1 MTAPSPTRPAP
12 NTTHVEPASTLAV
25 FRAAP
30 IPVERPQAKT
40 QARSSCASGAIFA
53 SAISG
58 MTVYSA
64 NVDVPMKCRIGSP
77 SRDRRVVPSGR
88 RPWFCCSRIARQRFV
103 RGSRQCAHSRHCG
116 EKSVPTGPAGAGAL
130 ARALGRDPQ
139 EHTTLDLVALALAT
153 YKAARTLSRDEVTSF
168 LREPFVE
175 GHAHEGGE
183 EPLENGGMRQAIG
196 ELVTCSRCVGTWVA
210 AVLGATQIVAPRF
223 GRLLTWTLGAAGLND
238 FLQAGF
244 AALTNKSNE
253 LEERVG

>member
-1 MTAPSPTRPAP
+1 MADAAGDEPHEDLAGLRLGQLELLHLEGTTELFQHRGPYPHVGGPTSFRNTADAQKAV
-12 NTTHVEPASTLAV
+12 VEPEQSPPYGAY
-25 FRAAP
+25 AA
-30 IPVERPQAKT
+30 IMA
-40 QARSSCASGAIFA
+40 A
-53 SAISG
+53 
-58 MTVYSA
+58 
-64 NVDVPMKCRIGSP
+64 
-77 SRDRRVVPSGR
+77 
-88 RPWFCCSRIARQRFV
+88 FC
-103 RGSRQCAHSRHCG
+103 GG
-116 EKSVPTGPAGAGAL
+116 LAGAGAL

-139 EHTTLDLVALALAT
+139 EHTTLDLVTLALAT

-183 EPLENGGMRQAIG
+183 EPLENGGVRQAIG

-210 AVLGATQIVAPRF
+210 AVLGATHILAPRF

-253 LEERVG
+253 IEERVG